1 MWDGVPRKEGP
12 PRSRL
17 ESWLV
22 RKIQSG
28 GLKTLPRYSPLRGR
42 EDQCPEQYARTL
54 LAGLRRVESDTT
66 SLERLKDDGRA
77 FRSWAESAFTSVT
90 TGSENRL
97 NRATQS
103 FVV

>member
-1 MWDGVPRKEGP
+1 MYDGVPRKEGP

-28 GLKTLPRYSPLRGR
+28 GLKALPRYYPPRGR
-42 EDQCPEQYARTL
+42 DDHCPDQYARSL
-54 LAGLRRVESDTT
+54 LAGLRRVESDAA

-97 NRATQS
+97 NRAAQS

>member
-1 MWDGVPRKEGP
+1 MFDRVPRKEGP

-17 ESWLV
+17 ESWLI
-22 RKIQSG
+22 RKIQAG
-28 GLKTLPRYSPLRGR
+28 GLKSLPRYYSLRGR
-42 EDQCPEQYARTL
+42 ENHCPEQYARTL
-54 LAGLRRVESDTT
+54 LADLRRVESDAAT
-66 SLERLKDDGRA
+66 LERLRDDGRA
-77 FRSWAESAFTSVT
+77 FRSWAESALASVT